1 MKVTVAVARAGAAA
15 VGARDAQNGGGRRG
29 AWELEPLPAP
39 DEMAAR
45 PGLVCT
51 ASSPEA
57 GQQGDKKMDSPLQ
70 PAMCQGLQPIGGKQ
84 HQGRVPKRGEACLE
98 KAARVFRKQ
107 PGPGHTGA
115 HPGLG
120 ACRPGGA
127 GAGRGHSEAPASSEA
142 GRFAVSP
149 GKVSSLGKANFM
161 IYAEK
166 LFSEVL
172 YEGPWLLV
180 NQKMFNSETVSQNSI
195 FHTSSFSSSWLPSPL

>member
-1 MKVTVAVARAGAAA
+1 M
-15 VGARDAQNGGGRRG
+15 
-29 AWELEPLPAP
+29 
-39 DEMAAR
+39 
-45 PGLVCT
+45 
-51 ASSPEA
+51 
-57 GQQGDKKMDSPLQ
+57 
-70 PAMCQGLQPIGGKQ
+70 
-84 HQGRVPKRGEACLE
+84 
-98 KAARVFRKQ
+98 FRKQ
-107 PGPGHTGA
+107 PGHGHTGA

-149 GKVSSLGKANFM
+149 GKVSSLGKANFT

-180 NQKMFNSETVSQNSI
+180 NLKMFNSETVSQNSI
-195 FHTSSFSSSWLPSPL
+195 FHTSSFSSSWLPSPLTCRGSPTRTHRTFMRNAGAWIELRIRDQKP